1 MFEAMGPD
9 HGILIDPVQY
19 ITLQV
24 TLQLSRHVDPVHGG
38 VTLAAHAAH
47 VDVVGPHL
55 VREVGLV
62 L

>member
-1 MFEAMGPD
+1 M
-9 HGILIDPVQY
+9 LTQYSTVQY
-19 ITLQV
+19 STVQYSTQQYSTV
-24 TLQLSRHVDPVHGG
+24 QLTRHVDPVHGG

>member
-1 MFEAMGPD
+1 M
-9 HGILIDPVQY
+9 LTQYSTVQY
-19 ITLQV
+19 TTVQYSTL
-24 TLQLSRHVDPVHGG
+24 TWHVDPVHGG